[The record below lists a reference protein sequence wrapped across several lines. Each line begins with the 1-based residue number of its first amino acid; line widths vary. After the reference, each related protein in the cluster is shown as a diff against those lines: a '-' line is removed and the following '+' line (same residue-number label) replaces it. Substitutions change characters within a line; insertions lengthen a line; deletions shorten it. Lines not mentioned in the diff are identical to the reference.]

1 MRNKDTTDH
10 FVQLPVIKPILT
22 DEQVKAMDETLT
34 IFDPYLKGEAIPSQ
48 ILELSVHPVTEAL
61 VVTKM
66 VVSNHNEVGKEHNG
80 FSKK

>member
-1 MRNKDTTDH
+1 MKNKDTIDRFAPLHAT
-10 FVQLPVIKPILT
+10 KPILT

-34 IFDPYLKGEAIPSQ
+34 IFDPYLKGEAIPNQ

-66 VVSNHNEVGKEHNG
+66 VVSNHNEAGKEHNG
-80 FSKK
+80 IFKK